1 MKGIVA
7 GANAGLKA
15 TEKKQLVLDRA
26 DAFIGVLID
35 DLITKGISEPYRMF
49 TSRSEYRLSV
59 RPENADLRL
68 TQVAHQHGLVSD
80 DRLNCLKATLSQLS
94 HTKTILESISL
105 TPHEWISLGIKASE
119 DGVRRTALE
128 MLARSDIAPKNLF
141 RKFPSLIAISQD
153 ILDRAAIE
161 AFYEPI
167 LRDQKKEIEAY
178 RRDNELSL
186 PEDLDYSTL
195 GFLSAEVRERLGKAR
210 PTSLASLKRLEGIT
224 PDAIIRLLQFVR
236 SKGDYG
242 KSKVYVDSHVY
253 VQDQ

>member
-1 MKGIVA
+1 VA

-15 TEKKQLVLDRA
+15 TEKKQLILDRA

-68 TQVAHQHGLVSD
+68 TQVAHEHGLVED
-80 DRLNCLKATLSQLS
+80 GRIKCLQATLSQLT
-94 HTKTILESISL
+94 HTKAVLESIAL

-119 DGVRRTALE
+119 DGVRRTGLE
-128 MLARSDIAPKNLF
+128 MLARSDIDPKILF
-141 RKFPSLIAISQD
+141 SKFPSLSAISQN
-153 ILDRAAIE
+153 ILDRAAIQ

-167 LRDQKKEIEAY
+167 LQDQKKEIEAY
-178 RRDNELSL
+178 RRDNELCL
-186 PEDLDYSTL
+186 PEDLDYTAL
-195 GFLSAEVRERLGKAR
+195 GFLSAEVRERLGKVR

-236 SKGDYG
+236 SNGDYG
-242 KSKVYVDSHVY
+242 MSEV
-253 VQDQ
+253 